1 MSVADIL
8 ENSILTEEEVIRQA
22 DCLQLVNGTKNISCP
37 TIEATDFIW
46 LARIGM
52 GLGATGINLL
62 YQGNISHTAIVPGVG
77 FTINSSTNRDTSWV
91 SYIVFRTV

>member
-22 DCLQLVNGTKNISCP
+22 DCLTLTNGTVNIACP

-46 LARIGM
+46 LARIGGS
-52 GLGATGINLL
+52 GLGNSFAVIR
-62 YQGNISHTAIVPGVG
+62 QGSISNTAIVPGVG
-77 FTINSSTNRDTSWV
+77 FTINSTSNL
-91 SYIVFRTV
+91 SNCIVF